1 MVSLKFLIVS
11 LSLLI
16 TLNTA
21 NHEST
26 DTDEDVAITAED
38 ELTEGNKEA
47 AHETAEE
54 DNSKYRVDSN
64 LDGLVLLACIVGL
77 VLFIIVFRYVCCA
90 VDQCEEQANG
100 SLSSRDKQRSR
111 VVQTEKEIIL
121 QGMKYKALV

>member
-1 MVSLKFLIVS
+1 MVSLKFLILS
-11 LSLLI
+11 LSLLT

-26 DTDEDVAITAED
+26 DTDEDVAITAEV

-100 SLSSRDKQRSR
+100 SLSSRDKQQR

-121 QGMKYKALV
+121 QGMRYKALV